1 MDIRFF
7 NPGAD
12 AIMESILGFQSD
24 EESDFWTRPLY
35 SFYPQLNQEQARKLP
50 FAERK
55 EYIEKGMRAVYAEQE
70 AILNQKASA
79 YAAQWQEDREPI
91 TSALS
96 DAFDTDCVMLFNDLR
111 CGVSLNPIE
120 PRFLTERRFDVFYLN
135 SPRGAMG
142 ESIHEMIHFVWFH
155 VWNQVF
161 HDGYAAYER
170 PSLQWI
176 MSEMVV
182 ESIMRDKRL
191 SERSP
196 YFPREDGGCVYPYF
210 FTLNTTD
217 GPALEVLDQ
226 MYRGKPIRAFMKDGF
241 AWCRAHEQE
250 IRAHIREAEEA
261 TNQ

>member
-1 MDIRFF
+1 MDIHFF
-7 NPGAD
+7 NPGVD

-35 SFYPQLNQEQARKLP
+35 DFYPQLSQEHARKLP

-55 EYIEKGMRAVYAEQE
+55 AYIEKRMRAVYAEQE
-70 AILNQKASA
+70 NLLNQKVSA
-79 YAAQWQEDREPI
+79 YTEQWRDDREPI

-96 DAFDTDCVMLFNDLR
+96 EAFDTDCARLFNDLR

-120 PRFLTERRFDVFYLN
+120 PRFLMERRFDVFYLN
-135 SPRGAMG
+135 SPRGAIG
-142 ESIHEMIHFVWFH
+142 ESIHEIIHFVWFY
-155 VWNQVF
+155 VWNQIF
-161 HDGYAAYER
+161 HDGYDAYER

-176 MSEMVV
+176 LSEMVV

-191 SERSP
+191 SERNP
-196 YFPREDGGCVYPYF
+196 YFPRENGGCVYPYF
-210 FTLNTTD
+210 FTLNTSD

-226 MYRGKPIRAFMKDGF
+226 MYHEKPMRAFMKDGF

-250 IRAHIREAEEA
+250 IRAHIRAAEAA
-261 TNQ
+261 N